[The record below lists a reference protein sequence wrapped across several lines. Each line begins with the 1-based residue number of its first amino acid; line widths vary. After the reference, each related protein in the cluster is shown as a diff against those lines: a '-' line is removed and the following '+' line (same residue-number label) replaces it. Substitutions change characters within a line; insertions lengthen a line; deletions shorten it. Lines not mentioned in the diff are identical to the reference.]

1 MEAARIKGIQSPVAG
16 GADILI
22 VPDIESGN
30 MLAKQLEYLAGA
42 SGSGIVLGAR
52 VPIAL
57 TSRADGPTARVS
69 SALLATLAAYDA
81 RRQRQLQ
88 AAAQAN
94 A

>member
-1 MEAARIKGIQSPVAG
+1 
-16 GADILI
+16 
-22 VPDIESGN
+22 VPDLESGN

-57 TSRADGPTARVS
+57 TSRADGPTTRVS

-88 AAAQAN
+88 AAAQSN